1 MSLLKVNEIEVFNT
15 TVLTLTASG
24 GVSISNALATGGA
37 ISVTGTANQATT
49 RTNLGLG
56 SIATQASDSVTITGG
71 SVSGITDL
79 AIADGGTGASTAVVA
94 RRNLLPSMTNNA
106 GKALVINANAD
117 DVEYVTASFA
127 DYITASST
135 ATFTN
140 KSGDISQWTNDTGY
154 LSGTVAIANG
164 GTGQTT
170 LGAVDAADFGSTD
183 AQGNNA
189 TSGFNL
195 TADGTGGVSWAA
207 PSVAD
212 GAVTNAKIATN
223 AVRENQISSYDIS
236 IQANATQ
243 GYVLVADGA
252 GNSEWLPN
260 QSGGGGSGGSGTGD
274 LDGGN
279 SASVYTAGQTF
290 DAGAST

>member
-79 AIADGGTGASTAVVA
+79 AISDGGTGASTAVVA
-94 RRNLLPSMTNNA
+94 RRNLLPSMSGHQ
-106 GKALVINANAD
+106 GKGLIVNSNEDDITYQVIGD
-117 DVEYVTASFA
+117 VTA
-127 DYITASST
+127 TST
-135 ATFTN
+135 HTFTN
-140 KSGDISQWTNDTGY
+140 KSGDISQWTNDSGY
-154 LSGTVAIANG
+154 LSGTVAITNG

-183 AQGNNA
+183 AQGNHA

-195 TADGTGGVSWAA
+195 TSDGAGGVSWAS

-260 QSGGGGSGGSGTGD
+260 QSGGGGGGGSGTGD